1 MARGRQN
8 EWVGTLQWLWSE
20 KGERLLCTVWMFV
33 RSELN
38 TRAKE
43 GSSLALL
50 LVDQL
55 VEMGRRGLKAVRM
68 FITKWI
74 LNNIS
79 NTLSL

>member
-1 MARGRQN
+1 M
-8 EWVGTLQWLWSE
+8 
-20 KGERLLCTVWMFV
+20 
-33 RSELN
+33 RSEHN

-55 VEMGRRGLKAVRM
+55 VEEVGRRGLKAVTM